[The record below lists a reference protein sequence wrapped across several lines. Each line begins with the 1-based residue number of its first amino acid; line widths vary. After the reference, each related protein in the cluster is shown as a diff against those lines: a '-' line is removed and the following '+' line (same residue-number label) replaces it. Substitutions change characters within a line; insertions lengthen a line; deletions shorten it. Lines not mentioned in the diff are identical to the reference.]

1 MRNIR
6 RDPRVSVAICDVA
19 DPSRYFS
26 ARGHVTNITTE
37 CGAEHIDVLAHR
49 YTGSPYQWYGGQEQV
64 RVILTITAD
73 TIHSMDR

>member
-1 MRNIR
+1 MVSTSSSNTVQTHQEMRNIR

-37 CGAEHIDVLAHR
+37 GGVEHIDVLAHR
-49 YTGSPYQWYGGQEQV
+49 YTGSPC
-64 RVILTITAD
+64 
-73 TIHSMDR
+73 